1 MRALGWCTSTR
12 SGSHTTWAAP
22 STRCWSR
29 DRWREAFTWAS
40 ARLSWR
46 SRRFARASTSGRR
59 CSSTSPPP
67 SSTCPRSR
75 PSSSRRSTLRARTA
89 PRKRGRVRSCLS
101 PPQSAR
107 RFMTRSEFGSTR
119 CRSRPRRSSRRCGG
133 EQKANR
139 RAMARRDSQ
148 PSPIRRPSGSNRRPR
163 TWTVLRLPRFKYL
176 RPKTAREAARMAA
189 DLGPHAMFVA
199 GGTDL
204 FPKLKRRQF
213 EVDALI
219 GLDFLSHAIHRG
231 EDETVVDAGVTLA
244 AASADLDLRSGYPGY
259 AEAAGL
265 VSSPPLRNAGTIGG
279 NLCVD
284 TRCNYYDM
292 TYEWRKAAGFCIKKD
307 GDICL
312 VAPSSPRCWAVSSSD
327 TAPMAIAL
335 GALVTL
341 AGPEGERELPVAAL
355 YRDDG
360 IDYLAKQPAEVV
372 TSLRLPA
379 AGGTRT
385 AYVKLRRRGSID
397 FPIAGA
403 AVALR
408 LDGSTVTSCRIV
420 LSAVASHPLEADE
433 ASEFMVGKQGD
444 EESIRAA
451 AEIAG
456 RPAKPLD
463 NADLSH
469 FWRKR
474 MVRVIVEQAF
484 RSAID
489 Q

>member
-1 MRALGWCTSTR
+1 
-12 SGSHTTWAAP
+12 
-22 STRCWSR
+22 
-29 DRWREAFTWAS
+29 
-40 ARLSWR
+40 
-46 SRRFARASTSGRR
+46 
-59 CSSTSPPP
+59 
-67 SSTCPRSR
+67 
-75 PSSSRRSTLRARTA
+75 
-89 PRKRGRVRSCLS
+89 
-101 PPQSAR
+101 
-107 RFMTRSEFGSTR
+107 
-119 CRSRPRRSSRRCGG
+119 
-133 EQKANR
+133 
-139 RAMARRDSQ
+139 MA
-148 PSPIRRPSGSNRRPR
+148 
-163 TWTVLRLPRFKYL
+163 T
-176 RPKTAREAARMAA
+176 
-189 DLGPHAMFVA
+189 DLGPRAMFVA

-213 EVDALI
+213 EVEALI
-219 GLDFLSHAIHRG
+219 GLDFLSGAIRRG
-231 EDETVVDAGVTLA
+231 EDETIVDAGVTLA
-244 AASADLDLRSGYPGY
+244 VASTDADLRAGYRGY

-335 GALVTL
+335 GALATL
-341 AGPEGERELPVAAL
+341 AGPEEERELPVAAL
-355 YRDDG
+355 YQDDG

-372 TSLRLPA
+372 TSLRLPPPD
-379 AGGTRT
+379 GTKT

-420 LSAVASHPLEADE
+420 LSAVASHPLEAAE
-433 ASEFMVGKQGD
+433 AGEFMVGKRVD

-451 AEIAG
+451 AEIAA

-474 MVRVIVEQAF
+474 MVRVVVEQALQ
-484 RSAID
+484 RASD